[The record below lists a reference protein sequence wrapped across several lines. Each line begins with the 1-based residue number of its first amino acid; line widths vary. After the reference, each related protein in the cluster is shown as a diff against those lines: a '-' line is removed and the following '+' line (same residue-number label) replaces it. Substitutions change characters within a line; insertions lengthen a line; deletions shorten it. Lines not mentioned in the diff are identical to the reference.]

1 MKHEER
7 LQQALLEF
15 VEIATESDEAH
26 RAKVLGEVK
35 ADFEAICD
43 DNSDNYYCYVD
54 QNDIVQAILD
64 GKIRHVTIN
73 F

>member
-26 RAKVLGEVK
+26 RAKVLGEAL
-35 ADFEAICD
+35 ADLIEQYGDMAR
-43 DNSDNYYCYVD
+43 STYPTAKGVLG
-54 QNDIVQAILD
+54 AILD
-64 GKIRHVTIN
+64 GKIRHVEIK

>member
-15 VEIATESDEAH
+15 AEIATEAFEAH
-26 RAKVLGEVK
+26 RAKVLEEVWEDIDEMLEPVMTD
-35 ADFEAICD
+35 AD
-43 DNSDNYYCYVD
+43 
-54 QNDIVQAILD
+54 DILNAILD
-64 GKIRHVTIN
+64 GKIRHLSIN